1 MKLTIGKKITIGLV
15 TAGLLASAFVATF
28 FGVKAAKEKT
38 SQNPGPSVTTP
49 VQPDNPDIPDQP
61 DQPDQP
67 DKPDQPDQPDQPD
80 TPVIEKTEQDYMNEC
95 DSKLKTAI
103 ESNVLEYMGR
113 GSVKLN
119 SYRLNELDGKIY
131 TSVDYTYRNNT
142 VTYFYTMNTNLNDL
156 TKSTYE
162 ETSKSLDSVKLSNI
176 TQFSNIKNSVSE
188 ELYNQLCDYV
198 LDKVGLEGA
207 QILNATEF
215 HSVSGGMRGTNL
227 TVFKDNKV
235 YTIEANAHSGGVSQ
249 QEEHINYMLSS
260 STNEIKITSEENFKE
275 FVTESTAQAS
285 AQSNSVIYFDVTIPT
300 FDNETNKETTKIFKV
315 RQTNGKVDYR
325 GLSL

>member
-1 MKLTIGKKITIGLV
+1 MKLKIGQKIGITLAAIVLIAGTSIG
-15 TAGLLASAFVATF
+15 TA
-28 FGVKAAKEKT
+28 FGVKAAKEKN
-38 SQNPGPSVTTP
+38 SGNSGSSVVVTP
-49 VQPDNPDIPDQP
+49 QPDNKTDDNKTDDKKQDDQKQDDNKQD
-61 DQPDQP
+61 DQKQDE
-67 DKPDQPDQPDQPD
+67 DK
-80 TPVIEKTEQDYMNEC
+80 KTEQDYMNEC

-176 TQFSNIKNSVSE
+176 TQFSNIKISVSE

-215 HSVSGGMRGTNL
+215 AADNKGYTSNL
-227 TVFKDNKV
+227 TCFKDSKI
-235 YTIEANAHSGGVSQ
+235 YTVKANVISFGSQ
-249 QEEHINYMLSS
+249 DEHVNNLL
-260 STNEIKITSEENFKE
+260 TEGRTKEIKITSQENFKE

-300 FDNETNKETTKIFKV
+300 FDNETNKETTKTFTV
-315 RQTNGKVDYR
+315 RQTNGKADYR
-325 GLSL
+325 GFSC

>member
-1 MKLTIGKKITIGLV
+1 MNKGTKIGLLV
-15 TAGLLASAFVATF
+15 LTGFTIAAVAFGTAFGIKKANEKKASTP
-28 FGVKAAKEKT
+28 
-38 SQNPGPSVTTP
+38 SGPSIINP
-49 VQPDNPDIPDQP
+49 VDPVDPVNPVDPVGPDK
-61 DQPDQP
+61 P
-67 DKPDQPDQPDQPD
+67 DKPDQPDKPY
-80 TPVIEKTEQDYMNEC
+80 EKTEQDYMNEC
-95 DSKLKTAI
+95 DSKLKNAI
-103 ESNVLEYMGR
+103 ESNILEYMGR

-119 SYRLNELDGKIY
+119 TYRLNELDGKIY

-162 ETSKSLDSVKLSNI
+162 ETSKSLDSVKFSSI
-176 TQFSNIKNSVSE
+176 TQFSNIKDSVSE
-188 ELYNQLCDYV
+188 ELYENLCDYV

-227 TVFKDNKV
+227 TVLKDSKV
-235 YTIEANAHSGGVSQ
+235 YTIEANAHSGGVGQ

-275 FVTESTAQAS
+275 FITESTAEAS
-285 AQSNSVIYFDVTIPT
+285 AQSNVVYFDITLPS
-300 FDNETNKETTKIFKV
+300 FNSETNKETTKTFTV
-315 RQTNGKVDYR
+315 PQTNGKADYR
-325 GLSL
+325 GFSL

>member
-1 MKLTIGKKITIGLV
+1 MKLTIGQKIGITLAAIVFIAGTSIG
-15 TAGLLASAFVATF
+15 TA
-28 FGVKAAKEKT
+28 FGVKAAKEKN
-38 SQNPGPSVTTP
+38 SGNSGSSVVVTP
-49 VQPDNPDIPDQP
+49 QPDNKTDDKKQDDQKQDDNKQD
-61 DQPDQP
+61 DQKQDE
-67 DKPDQPDQPDQPD
+67 DK
-80 TPVIEKTEQDYMNEC
+80 KTEQDYMNEC

-162 ETSKSLDSVKLSNI
+162 ETSKSLDSIKLSNI

-215 HSVSGGMRGTNL
+215 ASTTGGMKGTTL
-227 TVFKDNKV
+227 TVYNNNKV
-235 YTIEANAHSGGVSQ
+235 YIIEASAHSGLGQ
-249 QEEHINYMLSS
+249 QEDHINYMLSS
-260 STNEIKITSEENFKE
+260 STNEIKIIGEENFKE

-300 FDNETNKETTKIFKV
+300 FDNETNKETTKTFTV
-315 RQTNGKVDYR
+315 RQTNGKADYR
-325 GLSL
+325 GFSC